1 MLIIYVSNNYVI
13 SKNFTTNICE
23 YYSINNIEK
32 NFFIPFNKNPYKIK
46 YKHYVINNINLKT
59 EEYHFD
65 TCYLLIEKITKKII
79 ESHKS
84 EIIIINKKY
93 FTKSINGL
101 KDLIFDKKIL
111 DLNLLMNILNLSN
124 KKYYKDDNVTPPY
137 SIINHW
143 EYIFN
148 NIFSNEK
155 IIKHNIKLKYFST
168 INENLYGLYR
178 IFDHGITINNK
189 KYNLFYGFSSNNG
202 RPRVEGEHY
211 DIDFNNISK
220 NSDLSRQL
228 ISRFKNGRIVEIDY
242 RAYSIIILSRL
253 IDYKFPENSY
263 PYNIIGR
270 LLYNKPNKL
279 SKKEIEKIKTMT
291 FEILFGNSKKYEG
304 IESIGF
310 FNKMIGLKNSLW
322 NIYNKTNII
331 PMAERMSTCEI
342 TNRGTL
348 LNYVF
353 TGLETIY
360 NMVIINEIVNY
371 MESKSIKSKLIM
383 YKYDSFV
390 FDFDESEYKKHIGNI
405 LSIIKL
411 NGDVRLCYGDS
422 YGNMEEVG
430 NF

>member
-1 MLIIYVSNNYVI
+1 MLIIYVSDNYVI
-13 SKNFTTNICE
+13 SKNYTTNICE

-32 NFFIPFNKNPYKIK
+32 NFLIPFNNNPYKIK
-46 YKHYVINNINLKT
+46 HKHYILNNINLKMD
-59 EEYHFD
+59 EYHFD
-65 TCYLLIEKITKKII
+65 TCYLLIEKIVKKII
-79 ESHKS
+79 ETNNQ

-93 FTKSINGL
+93 FTKSVNGL
-101 KDLIFDKKIL
+101 RDLIFDKKIL
-111 DLNLLMNILNLSN
+111 DLNLLINILNLSN
-124 KKYYKDDNVTPPY
+124 KKYYKDDVITSPY

-143 EYIFN
+143 EGIFDN
-148 NIFSNEK
+148 LFSNEK
-155 IIKHNIKLKYFST
+155 FIIHNIKLKYFST

-189 KYNLFYGFSSNNG
+189 KYNLLYGFSSNNG

-220 NSDLSRQL
+220 NEPVSHHLV
-228 ISRFKNGRIVEIDY
+228 SRFKNGRIVEIDY
-242 RAYSIIILSRL
+242 RAYSIIILSKL

-270 LLYNKPNKL
+270 LLYNRPNKL

-304 IESIGF
+304 IENIGF
-310 FNKMIGLKNSLW
+310 FNKMIGLKHSLW
-322 NIYNKTNII
+322 NIYNKKHII
-331 PMAERMSTCEI
+331 PMAERIPMNDV
-342 TNRGTL
+342 TNKGTL

-360 NMVIINEIVNY
+360 NIVIINEIVNY
-371 MESKSIKSKLIM
+371 MESKSMKSKLIM

-390 FDFDESEYKKHIGNI
+390 FDFDESEYKKYVGNI

-411 NGDVRLCYGDS
+411 NGDVRLCYGKS
-422 YGNMEEVG
+422 YGEMEEVG